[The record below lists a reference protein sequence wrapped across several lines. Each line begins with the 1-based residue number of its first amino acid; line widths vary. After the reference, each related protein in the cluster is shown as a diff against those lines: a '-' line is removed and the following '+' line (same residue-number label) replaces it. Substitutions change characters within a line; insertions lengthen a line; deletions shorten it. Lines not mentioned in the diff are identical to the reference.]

1 MSEPLRYKAFI
12 SYSHRDTAAVKWLHR
27 RLETYRIPRSLRST
41 GVPERLSPVYRD
53 RDEFAAAARLS
64 DSIEAALG
72 GSAALIVACSPAAVA
87 SRWVNDEIR
96 FFRSRFPERPVFAF
110 IVDGDPLAD
119 PRRSQAS
126 ACFPPALI
134 LQDVDDPDGPVVEP
148 AAPDARKHADG
159 RDTAFLKLA
168 AGLLGVPFDTLRQ
181 RELRRQQQRWA
192 LFGAVSLVLSGV
204 FAVLAWQATVA
215 RDAARVAQARAE
227 LEAQTARQTSDF
239 MVSLFEVSD
248 PSESR
253 GNSITARE
261 VLDRGVNRIEHAEF
275 ARPLIKAR
283 LLGTMGKVYSY
294 LGLYPRA
301 EELLARSDR
310 FVEVADP
317 GSEEAAQRFDLLWEL
332 GELQLR
338 RGDYPSA
345 RAALAKIG
353 TPDTRLPDYARREA
367 KRRNLLGD
375 LDFYEGKDAPAREHY
390 QAALAALSQG
400 GVDDAIQRAR
410 ALQGSAAILSFS
422 GEAEAA
428 IPGLEEAFDLLLK
441 HHGEDHRYTLSVLD
455 QLGAALYQAGRSRD
469 AEQRWIRALAIGE
482 RIYGPTHPEVGTFLN
497 NLALVKLEDCRFAD
511 AEPLLLRS
519 VAIDRA
525 AREQNF
531 DDLTYSL
538 NSLALARLGR
548 GATTE
553 AETALREG
561 LQIAVEHRHR
571 MSGPIASNLAD
582 LLCATG
588 RGADGLDRAAQAVA
602 ASVAEYGASHWRTRQ
617 AEITRAFC
625 AASAASTDLDAAL
638 EAITLRW
645 GESNLYRQ
653 RALAQITAIAR
664 RTGDAS
670 RSTTLAHGLVPGCQ
684 LLP

>member
-192 LFGAVSLVLSGV
+192 LFGAVSLVLSAV

-338 RGDYPSA
+338 RG
-345 RAALAKIG
+345 G
-353 TPDTRLPDYARREA
+353 LPLGPRCPRQD
-367 KRRNLLGD
+367 RN
-375 LDFYEGKDAPAREHY
+375 A
-390 QAALAALSQG
+390 
-400 GVDDAIQRAR
+400 
-410 ALQGSAAILSFS
+410 
-422 GEAEAA
+422 
-428 IPGLEEAFDLLLK
+428 
-441 HHGEDHRYTLSVLD
+441 
-455 QLGAALYQAGRSRD
+455 
-469 AEQRWIRALAIGE
+469 
-482 RIYGPTHPEVGTFLN
+482 
-497 NLALVKLEDCRFAD
+497 
-511 AEPLLLRS
+511 
-519 VAIDRA
+519 
-525 AREQNF
+525 
-531 DDLTYSL
+531 
-538 NSLALARLGR
+538 
-548 GATTE
+548 
-553 AETALREG
+553 
-561 LQIAVEHRHR
+561 
-571 MSGPIASNLAD
+571 
-582 LLCATG
+582 
-588 RGADGLDRAAQAVA
+588 
-602 ASVAEYGASHWRTRQ
+602 
-617 AEITRAFC
+617 
-625 AASAASTDLDAAL
+625 
-638 EAITLRW
+638 
-645 GESNLYRQ
+645 
-653 RALAQITAIAR
+653 
-664 RTGDAS
+664 
-670 RSTTLAHGLVPGCQ
+670 
-684 LLP
+684 

>member
-1 MSEPLRYKAFI
+1 M
-12 SYSHRDTAAVKWLHR
+12 
-27 RLETYRIPRSLRST
+27 
-41 GVPERLSPVYRD
+41 
-53 RDEFAAAARLS
+53 
-64 DSIEAALG
+64 
-72 GSAALIVACSPAAVA
+72 
-87 SRWVNDEIR
+87 
-96 FFRSRFPERPVFAF
+96 
-110 IVDGDPLAD
+110 
-119 PRRSQAS
+119 
-126 ACFPPALI
+126 
-134 LQDVDDPDGPVVEP
+134 VEP

-181 RELRRQQQRWA
+181 RELRRQQQRWV

-283 LLGTMGKVYSY
+283 LLGTMGTVYSY

-367 KRRNLLGD
+367 KRRNLLGN

-410 ALQGSAAILSFS
+410 ALQGSAAILSYA

-455 QLGAALYQAGRSRD
+455 QLGVALYQCAAGPRLRQRRRCARACRSRSNT
-469 AEQRWIRALAIGE
+469 AIACRAPSPAILP
-482 RIYGPTHPEVGTFLN
+482 IF
-497 NLALVKLEDCRFAD
+497 
-511 AEPLLLRS
+511 S
-519 VAIDRA
+519 VRP
-525 AREQNF
+525 
-531 DDLTYSL
+531 
-538 NSLALARLGR
+538 
-548 GATTE
+548 
-553 AETALREG
+553 
-561 LQIAVEHRHR
+561 AVEPR
-571 MSGPIASNLAD
+571 
-582 LLCATG
+582 
-588 RGADGLDRAAQAVA
+588 DRIVR
-602 ASVAEYGASHWRTRQ
+602 WRP
-617 AEITRAFC
+617 
-625 AASAASTDLDAAL
+625 
-638 EAITLRW
+638 W
-645 GESNLYRQ
+645 Q
-653 RALAQITAIAR
+653 RALRNTEPVTGAR
-664 RTGDAS
+664 GRLRS
-670 RSTTLAHGLVPGCQ
+670 RVRSAPLPLPQPISTRHSK
-684 LLP
+684 